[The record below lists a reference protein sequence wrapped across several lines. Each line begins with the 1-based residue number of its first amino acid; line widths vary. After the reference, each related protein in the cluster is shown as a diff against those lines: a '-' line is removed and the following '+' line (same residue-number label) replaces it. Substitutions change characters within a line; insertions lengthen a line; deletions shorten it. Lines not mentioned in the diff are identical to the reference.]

1 MTDARADAYPPT
13 SPLDQDFSRPGRKR
27 GKRSG
32 WRIVKAAWRLLV
44 GIKDFLVLAAMLLFF
59 GLIFAALNA
68 RPGTKPITDGA
79 LLLKLDGPIVE
90 QPETIAPLALL
101 SGGDTPRQYRLRD
114 VVRAIDTA
122 KGDARVKVLV
132 LDLDAFGGA
141 YPATLQEVGDAIA
154 RFRKGGKP
162 VLAYATAYTDGAYR
176 LASNA
181 SEIWVNPLG
190 GTLFAG
196 PGGNQLYYKGLIDK
210 LGVNTHVY
218 RVGKFK
224 SFVEPYIRTDQSPDA
239 RAASQALYGTLFAQW
254 REAVA
259 KARPKAQIDGFLS
272 QPDRA
277 VLAANGSIADANL
290 KAGLVDKLGDRMA
303 FGKRVAQ
310 IAGVESNK
318 PAGAFRTIS
327 YASWVRAN
335 PLPTKGDAIGVL
347 TIAGDIVDGE
357 AGPGSAAGETVSKAL
372 LDGLAKKS
380 LKALVVRVDSP
391 GGSVLASEQIRQ
403 AILEAKRQKLPVIV
417 SMGGLA
423 ASGGYW
429 VSTPGDMIF
438 AEPGTITGSIGI
450 FGIIPTFE
458 NTLAKIG
465 VTTDGVKTT
474 PLTGQPDV
482 WGGTTPMLDTILQAG
497 IVNGYRQFLTRVAQ
511 SRHMTP
517 EKVDTIAQGRV
528 WDGGTA
534 RQIGLVDRFGNL
546 SDAIAEAAR
555 RAKLDPAKVYPEYLE
570 KKPGFAAMLAEGF
583 GSDDDDSQQ
592 GGDVFAIAA
601 AERRAVAARALGDVA
616 RLVRGGSVQARCLEC
631 GAMGPMAKV
640 GDQRLL
646 DMVIARLGL

>member
-1 MTDARADAYPPT
+1 MTDARADALPPA
-13 SPLDQDFSRPGRKR
+13 SPLDQDFSRPGRKP

-32 WRIVKAAWRLLV
+32 WRILKAAWRLLV

-68 RPGTKPITDGA
+68 RPGTKAITDGA

-90 QPETIAPLALL
+90 QPETIAPLAML
-101 SGGDTPRQYRLRD
+101 SGRSVPHEYRLRD
-114 VVRAIDTA
+114 LVRAIDTA
-122 KGDARVKVLV
+122 RDDGRVKLLV
-132 LDLDAFGGA
+132 LNLDAFGGA
-141 YPATLQEVGDAIA
+141 YPATLQEVGDAIQ

-176 LASNA
+176 LAANA

-210 LGVNTHVY
+210 LGVNAHVY

-224 SFVEPYIRTDQSPDA
+224 SFVEPYIRADQSPEA

-254 REAVA
+254 REGVA
-259 KARPKAQIDGFLS
+259 KARPKAQIDSFLA

-290 KAGLVDKLGDRMA
+290 KAGLVDRLGDKLA
-303 FGKRVAQ
+303 FGKRVAE
-310 IAGVESNK
+310 IAGADASK
-318 PAGAFRTIS
+318 PAGSFRTIS
-327 YASWVRAN
+327 YASWVRAH
-335 PLPTKGDAIGVL
+335 PLPTQGDAIGVL
-347 TIAGDIVDGE
+347 TIAGNIVDGE
-357 AGPGSAAGETVSKAL
+357 AGPGTAAGDTIAKAL
-372 LDGLAKKS
+372 LDGLAKKK
-380 LKALVVRVDSP
+380 LKALVVRVASP

-429 VSTPGDMIF
+429 VSTPADLIF

-450 FGIIPTFE
+450 FGLIPSFE

-465 VTTDGVKTT
+465 ITTDGVKTT

-482 WGGTTPMLDTILQAG
+482 LGGFTPMLDTILQAG
-497 IVNGYRQFLTRVAQ
+497 IENGYRQFLTRVAE
-511 SRHMTP
+511 SRHMSV

-534 RQIGLVDRFGNL
+534 RQIGLVDRFGTL

-555 RAKLDPAKVYPEYLE
+555 RAKLDPAKVHAEYLE

-583 GSDDDDSQQ
+583 DSDDDDTQQ

-616 RLVRGGSVQARCLEC
+616 RLARGGSVQARCLEC
-631 GAMGPMAKV
+631 GGLGPV
-640 GDQRLL
+640 GSVSDERLL
-646 DMVIARLGL
+646 DLLITKLGL

>member
-1 MTDARADAYPPT
+1 MMVIAIGPQNAESDMNPARD
-13 SPLDQDFSRPGRKR
+13 DGRF
-27 GKRSG
+27 
-32 WRIVKAAWRLLV
+32 RI
-44 GIKDFLVLAAMLLFF
+44 
-59 GLIFAALNA
+59 
-68 RPGTKPITDGA
+68 
-79 LLLKLDGPIVE
+79 
-90 QPETIAPLALL
+90 
-101 SGGDTPRQYRLRD
+101 
-114 VVRAIDTA
+114 
-122 KGDARVKVLV
+122 LV
-132 LDLDAFGGA
+132 LDLAASGGP
-141 YPATLQEVGDAIA
+141 YPATLREVGDALQ
-154 RFRKGGKP
+154 RFRKGGRP
-162 VLAYATAYTDGAYR
+162 VRAYATAYTDGAYR
-176 LASNA
+176 LAANA

-190 GTLFAG
+190 GTLFTG
-196 PGGNQLYYKGLIDK
+196 PGGNQLYYKGLIAK
-210 LGVNTHVY
+210 LGVTTHVY

-224 SFVEPYIRTDQSPDA
+224 SFVEPYIRSDQSPDA

-259 KARPKAQIDGFLS
+259 KARPKAQIDAFLT

-277 VLAANGSIADANL
+277 VLASNGSIADANL
-290 KAGLVDKLGDRMA
+290 KAGLVDKLGDKLA
-303 FGKRVAQ
+303 FGKRVAE
-310 IAGVESNK
+310 IAGAEANK
-318 PAGAFRTIS
+318 PAGSFRTIS

-335 PLPTKGDAIGVL
+335 PLPSKGDAIGVL
-347 TIAGDIVDGE
+347 TIAGNIVDGE
-357 AGPGSAAGETVSKAL
+357 AGPGTAAGETVSKAL
-372 LDGLAKKS
+372 LDGLAKKN

-429 VSTPGDMIF
+429 VSTPADLIF

-482 WGGTTPMLDTILQAG
+482 LGGTTPMLDTILQAG
-497 IVNGYRQFLTRVAQ
+497 IENGYRQFLTRVAEA
-511 SRHMTP
+511 RHMTP

-570 KKPGFAAMLAEGF
+570 KKPGFAAVLAEGF
-583 GSDDDDSQQ
+583 DSDDDGQQ

-616 RLVRGGSVQARCLEC
+616 RLARGGSVQAKCLEC
-631 GAMGPMAKV
+631 GALGPV
-640 GDQRLL
+640 GSASDERLL
-646 DMVIARLGL
+646 DLLIARLGL

>member
-1 MTDARADAYPPT
+1 MTDARADALPPA
-13 SPLDQDFSRPGRKR
+13 SPLDQDFSRPGRKP
-27 GKRSG
+27 GGRSG
-32 WRIVKAAWRLLV
+32 WRLVRGAWRLLV

-68 RPGTKPITDGA
+68 RPGTKAITDGA

-90 QPETIAPLALL
+90 QPETIAPLAML
-101 SGGDTPRQYRLRD
+101 SGGSVPHQYRLRD
-114 VVRAIDTA
+114 LVRAIDAA
-122 KGDARVKVLV
+122 KDDGRVKVLV

-141 YPATLQEVGDAIA
+141 YPAALQEVGNAIQ

-176 LASNA
+176 LAANA

-190 GTLFAG
+190 GTLFTG

-210 LGVNTHVY
+210 LGVTTHVY

-224 SFVEPYIRTDQSPDA
+224 SFVEPYIRADQSPDA

-254 REAVA
+254 RESVA
-259 KARPKAQIDGFLS
+259 QARPKAQLDSFLT

-277 VLAANGSIADANL
+277 VLASNGNIADANL
-290 KAGLVDKLGDRMA
+290 KAGLVDKLGDKLA
-303 FGKRVAQ
+303 FGKRVAE
-310 IAGVESNK
+310 IAGAEANK
-318 PAGAFRTIS
+318 PAGSFRTIS
-327 YASWVRAN
+327 YAAWVKAN

-347 TIAGDIVDGE
+347 TIAGNIVDGE
-357 AGPGSAAGETVSKAL
+357 AGPGTAAGETVSKAL
-372 LDGLAKKS
+372 LEGLAEKK

-429 VSTPGDMIF
+429 VSTPADLIF

-482 WGGTTPMLDTILQAG
+482 LGGTTPMLDTILQAG
-497 IVNGYRQFLTRVAQ
+497 IENGYRQFLSRVAEA
-511 SRHMTP
+511 RHMTP

-534 RQIGLVDRFGNL
+534 RQIGLVDRFGTL

-555 RAKLDPAKVYPEYLE
+555 RAKLDPAKVHAEYLE

-583 GSDDDDSQQ
+583 DSDDDSQQ

-601 AERRAVAARALGDVA
+601 AERRAIAARALGDVA
-616 RLVRGGSVQARCLEC
+616 RLARGGSVQARCLEC
-631 GAMGPMAKV
+631 GALGPV
-640 GDQRLL
+640 GTASDERLL
-646 DMVIARLGL
+646 DLLIAKLGY

>member
-1 MTDARADAYPPT
+1 MTDARADALPPA
-13 SPLDQDFSRPGRKR
+13 SPLDQDFSRPGRKP

-32 WRIVKAAWRLLV
+32 WRILKAAWRLLV

-68 RPGTKPITDGA
+68 RPGTKAITDGA

-90 QPETIAPLALL
+90 QPETIAPLAML
-101 SGGDTPRQYRLRD
+101 SGRSVPHEYRLRD
-114 VVRAIDTA
+114 LVRAIDAA
-122 KGDARVKVLV
+122 KDDGRVKVLV

-141 YPATLQEVGDAIA
+141 YPATLQEVGDAIQ

-176 LASNA
+176 LAANA

-210 LGVNTHVY
+210 LGVNAHVY

-224 SFVEPYIRTDQSPDA
+224 SFVEPYIRADQSPEA

-254 REAVA
+254 REGVA
-259 KARPKAQIDGFLS
+259 KARPKAQIDSFLA

-290 KAGLVDKLGDRMA
+290 KAGLVDRLGDKLA
-303 FGKRVAQ
+303 FGKRAAE
-310 IAGVESNK
+310 IAGADASK
-318 PAGAFRTIS
+318 PAGSFRTIS
-327 YASWVRAN
+327 YASWVRAH
-335 PLPTKGDAIGVL
+335 PLPTQGDAIGVL
-347 TIAGDIVDGE
+347 TIAGNIVDGE
-357 AGPGSAAGETVSKAL
+357 AGPGTAAGDTIAKAL
-372 LDGLAKKS
+372 LDGLAKKK
-380 LKALVVRVDSP
+380 LKALVVRVASP

-429 VSTPGDMIF
+429 VSTPADLIF

-450 FGIIPTFE
+450 FGLIPSFE
-458 NTLAKIG
+458 NTMAKIG
-465 VTTDGVKTT
+465 ITTDGVKTT

-482 WGGTTPMLDTILQAG
+482 LGGFTPMLDTILQAG
-497 IVNGYRQFLTRVAQ
+497 IENGYRQFLTRVAE
-511 SRHMTP
+511 SRHMSV

-534 RQIGLVDRFGNL
+534 RQIGLVDRFGTL

-555 RAKLDPAKVYPEYLE
+555 RARLDPAKVHAEYLE

-583 GSDDDDSQQ
+583 DSDDDDTQQ

-616 RLVRGGSVQARCLEC
+616 RLARGGSVQARCLEC
-631 GAMGPMAKV
+631 GGLGPV
-640 GDQRLL
+640 GSVSDERLL
-646 DMVIARLGL
+646 DLLIAKLGL

>member
-1 MTDARADAYPPT
+1 MTDARADALPPA
-13 SPLDQDFSRPGRKR
+13 SPLDQDFSRPGRKPGR
-27 GKRSG
+27 RSG
-32 WRIVKAAWRLLV
+32 WRLVRGAWRLLV

-68 RPGTKPITDGA
+68 RPGTKAITDGA

-90 QPETIAPLALL
+90 QPETVAPLALL
-101 SGGDTPRQYRLRD
+101 SGRSVPHEYRLRD
-114 VVRAIDTA
+114 VVRAIDSA
-122 KGDARVKVLV
+122 KDDSRVKVLV

-141 YPATLQEVGDAIA
+141 YPAMLQEVGDAIA

-176 LASNA
+176 LAANA
-181 SEIWVNPLG
+181 SEIWLNPLG

-210 LGVNTHVY
+210 LGVTTHVY

-239 RAASQALYGTLFAQW
+239 RAAAQALYGSLFAQW

-259 KARPKAQIDGFLS
+259 KARPKAQIDSFLT

-290 KAGLVDKLGDRMA
+290 KAGLVDKLGDKLA
-303 FGKRVAQ
+303 FGKRVAE
-310 IAGVESNK
+310 IAGTEANK
-318 PAGAFRTIS
+318 PAGSFRTIS

-347 TIAGDIVDGE
+347 TIAGNIVDGE
-357 AGPGSAAGETVSKAL
+357 AGPGTAAGETVSKAL
-372 LDGLAKKS
+372 LDGLAKKN

-429 VSTPGDMIF
+429 VSTPADLIF

-450 FGIIPTFE
+450 FGLIPSFE

-474 PLTGQPDV
+474 PLTGQPDIL
-482 WGGTTPMLDTILQAG
+482 GGFTPMLDTILQAG
-497 IVNGYRQFLTRVAQ
+497 IENGYRQFLTRVAQ
-511 SRHMTP
+511 SRHMTV

-555 RAKLDPAKVYPEYLE
+555 RAKLDPAKIHAEYLE
-570 KKPGFAAMLAEGF
+570 KKPGFAATLVEGF
-583 GSDDDDSQQ
+583 DSDDDSQQ

-616 RLVRGGSVQARCLEC
+616 RLARGGSVQARCLEC
-631 GAMGPMAKV
+631 GALGPLATAD
-640 GDQRLL
+640 DQRLL
-646 DMVIARLGL
+646 DLLIARLGL

>member
-1 MTDARADAYPPT
+1 MTDARTDALPPP
-13 SPLDQDFSRPGRKR
+13 SALDQDFRKPGKPGR
-27 GKRSG
+27 RSG
-32 WRIVKAAWRLLV
+32 WRLVGGAWRLLV
-44 GIKDFLVLAAMLLFF
+44 GIKDLLVLAAMLLFF
-59 GLIFAALNA
+59 GLLFAALNA
-68 RPGTKPITDGA
+68 RPGTKPIGDGA

-90 QPETIAPLALL
+90 QPETIAPLAML
-101 SGGDTPRQYRLRD
+101 SGQTRARQYRLRD
-114 VVRAIDTA
+114 VVRAIDA
-122 KGDARVKVLV
+122 GRDDARVKTLV
-132 LDLDAFGGA
+132 LDLDSFGGA
-141 YPATLQEVGDAIA
+141 YPAALQEVGDAIA

-176 LASNA
+176 LAANA

-190 GTLFAG
+190 GTIFTG

-210 LGVNTHVY
+210 LGVTTHVY
-218 RVGKFK
+218 RVGRFK
-224 SFVEPYIRTDQSPDA
+224 SFVEPYIRADQSPDA

-254 REAVA
+254 RESVA
-259 KARPKAQIDGFLS
+259 KARPKAQIDAFLQ
-272 QPDRA
+272 QPDRV
-277 VLAANGSIADANL
+277 VLAAGGNIADADL
-290 KAGLVDKLGDRMA
+290 KAGLVDRLGDRMA
-303 FGKRVAQ
+303 FGKRVAEV
-310 IAGVESNK
+310 AGVDKQK
-318 PAGAFRTIS
+318 PAGSFRTIS
-327 YASWVRAN
+327 YAAWVRAN
-335 PLPTKGDAIGVL
+335 PLPAKGDAIGVL
-347 TIAGDIVDGE
+347 TIAGSIVDGE
-357 AGPGSAAGETVSKAL
+357 AGPGTAAGDTVSKAL
-372 LDGLAKKS
+372 LDGLAKKN

-403 AILEAKRQKLPVIV
+403 AILEAKRQKLPVVV

-429 VSTPGDMIF
+429 VSTPGDIIF
-438 AEPGTITGSIGI
+438 AEPGTLTGSIGI

-482 WGGTTPMLDTILQAG
+482 MGGTTPMLDSILQAG
-497 IVNGYRQFLTRVAQ
+497 IENGYRQFLTRVAQ

-534 RQIGLVDRFGNL
+534 RQIGLVDRFGTL

-570 KKPGFAAMLAEGF
+570 KKPGFAAYLAEGF
-583 GSDDDDSQQ
+583 EGDDDANQ

-601 AERRAVAARALGDVA
+601 AERRAVVARALGDVQ
-616 RLVRGGSVQARCLEC
+616 RLVSGGSVQARCLEC
-631 GAMGPMAKV
+631 GALGPMATA
-640 GDQRLL
+640 GDQKLL
-646 DMVIARLGL
+646 DLIVARLGL